1 MKMYNGQE
9 LWHFVYFNA
18 SSQSSKKKQTFF
30 LQEKA
35 LKHVAKTG
43 QLTIHAH
50 AAILCLVLSR
60 SRGEKSGEGLVPI
73 YVTDRK
79 WWTRFLHVWT
89 RFHNDGNMPT
99 QYAASTASHRTV
111 KFV

>member
-1 MKMYNGQE
+1 MVKNYGTLYISMPQGK
-9 LWHFVYFNA
+9 A
-18 SSQSSKKKQTFF
+18 AKKKTFF
-30 LQEKA
+30 WQEKA

-43 QLTIHAH
+43 QLTIDAH

-79 WWTRFLHVWT
+79 WWTRFLCNV
-89 RFHNDGNMPT
+89 D
-99 QYAASTASHRTV
+99 SIS
-111 KFV
+111 